1 MKRMVFRK
9 MELGE
14 LIRMINRI
22 HRIYSFH
29 MEEDNKKIVLTLR
42 DNLTETKRQR
52 IIELLGNL
60 GYILV
65 EEEERK

>member
-1 MKRMVFRK
+1 MVFRK

-22 HRIYSFH
+22 HRIYRFH

-42 DNLTETKRQR
+42 DNLTETKRQK